1 MADQIVRD
9 TWAEWE
15 DRIETLVLDEV
26 YNTSTMFELL
36 FDTSG
41 YRIHLPRSSQVP
53 PVQARVS
60 A

>member
-26 YNTSTMFELL
+26 YNTPTML
-36 FDTSG
+36 
-41 YRIHLPRSSQVP
+41 
-53 PVQARVS
+53 
-60 A
+60 